1 MNPGLLDHDS
11 ALDHHRGLP
20 GPNLFEFPY
29 FRYLAT
35 KRAQLQQKA
44 EPNFSGKIMRM
55 IREFCSMTSQRLP
68 RGSKLTENASEIP
81 AAAN

>member
-11 ALDHHRGLP
+11 ALDHHSGRL

-35 KRAQLQQKA
+35 KRAVAAESGAKLFSQNTEDDKRVLQHDKST
-44 EPNFSGKIMRM
+44 P
-55 IREFCSMTSQRLP
+55 
-68 RGSKLTENASEIP
+68 SKRV
-81 AAAN
+81 